1 MKSLLLTVLAAV
13 GLSGCYAELTPYN
26 TGYYS
31 DPAYVTTG
39 TVYTNSYAA
48 PAYRPAPVYVSRPA
62 PVYVGRPAPVYVG
75 RPGRAYVANHHY
87 RRF

>member
-1 MKSLLLTVLAAV
+1 MKGLLLTVLAAV

-39 TVYTNSYAA
+39 AVYSGSYVA
-48 PAYRPAPVYVSRPA
+48 PAYRPAPVYVSAPAPVYRVAPVRPA
-62 PVYVGRPAPVYVG
+62 PVYVSHR
-75 RPGRAYVANHHY
+75 Y